1 MPHQSYDA
9 YGASHPHD
17 LNAAYVPGG
26 TGDGPG
32 HKEGRGASVAA
43 HRKPKQRS
51 LSGHTARTAA
61 TLALASAATATAF
74 EGTGHADP
82 RVSPG
87 EVKAKVDEL
96 YREAEVATEKYNGA
110 KEKADKAEKS
120 LTDLRDEAARRTE
133 KLNSA
138 RRGLGSLATA
148 QYRSGAIDPSVQLAL
163 SSDPDEFLDR
173 ASRADRAGHRQAAA
187 VSDVRKQL
195 RELDQLHTEADE
207 SLADLK
213 SRQADLRKH
222 KKTVTGK
229 LGEARRLLAR
239 LTAEERARVAAAA
252 DDGGQGGGAPDAP
265 DRASRTASRAP
276 APGGAK
282 APNSRAAAA
291 VSYAYKALG
300 SPYVWGATGPNAFD
314 CSGLT
319 QAAYRAA
326 GVSLPRTTY
335 AQIDTGR
342 RVSRAELQPGD
353 LVFFYSGISHVGLYV
368 GDGQMIHA
376 PNPSAPVRLAPISQM
391 PFAGAARVA

>member
-1 MPHQSYDA
+1 M
-9 YGASHPHD
+9 
-17 LNAAYVPGG
+17 
-26 TGDGPG
+26 
-32 HKEGRGASVAA
+32 AA

-82 RVSPG
+82 RLSPS

-138 RRGLGSLATA
+138 RQGLGSLATA
-148 QYRSGAIDPSVQLAL
+148 QYRSGAVDPSVQLAL
-163 SSDPDEFLDR
+163 SSDPDEFLER
-173 ASRADRAGHRQAAA
+173 AALADRAGLRQAAT
-187 VSDVRKQL
+187 VTGVRNQV
-195 RELDQLHTEADE
+195 RELDQLRTEADGT
-207 SLADLK
+207 LADLK

-239 LTAEERARVAAAA
+239 LTAEERARVAAD
-252 DDGGQGGGAPDAP
+252 DDGRGGAGEGTE
-265 DRASRTASRAP
+265 RAARAAGRP
-276 APGGAK
+276 AAPGTAK
-282 APNSRAAAA
+282 GAPNARAAAA

-326 GVSLPRTTY
+326 GISLPRTTY